1 MPRRSS
7 RRRSHATNGIDS
19 NTIHA
24 LPTIW
29 PGRKSSEPKA
39 SHRNTIEFDDQ
50 SRHPRGDDGKNQ
62 PPAGERGVDR
72 KVGELRQQECDRRSD
87 DERGRRQQRG

>member
-29 PGRKSSEPKA
+29 PARKSSEPKA
-39 SHRNTIEFDDQ
+39 SHRNTIE
-50 SRHPRGDDGKNQ
+50 STTSPATPEVDDGKNQ
-62 PPAGERGVDR
+62 PAAGKRGVDR
-72 KVGELRQQECDRRSD
+72 KVGELRQQECNRRSD